1 MNGGVGEGVPRI
13 KKEAL
18 AKIDRSPKEGSALI
32 ATGFIWSIEAT
43 FACWLKLDEKGAPF
57 MSAERPRARAWL
69 TET

>member
-1 MNGGVGEGVPRI
+1 MKGEMGKGIEI

-18 AKIDRSPKEGSALI
+18 TKIDRSPKEGSALM
-32 ATGFIWSIEAT
+32 AVGFIWSIL
-43 FACWLKLDEKGAPF
+43 ACWLKPDEKGEPF